1 VPAAEAAEHPVSSQE
16 AAELLN
22 PLRLYR
28 HVGLAVSGGGD
39 SMSLMWLAAQWAGQ
53 ARQPPKLTVL
63 SVDHGLRPGSAED
76 AGWVVEQAGALG
88 LAGAMLEWHGAKPTT
103 GVQARARQARYHL
116 LLGWCVDHGAGALVT
131 AHSLEDQAET
141 FLMRLARGSGVD
153 GLSAMRPVR
162 EEVRQEAR
170 EEAREDRIAILRP
183 LLGVPRARLRST
195 LVAAGVRWLE
205 DPANCDPRF
214 ERVRWRSTLA
224 RLEQEGLAPAM
235 IALSARR
242 LQRARQALEHAT
254 SRLEADVV
262 EQDAKQAS
270 FRLAAVQD
278 TPEELMLRLLRRLIM
293 RYGSGD
299 EPPELAALERLG
311 EWITEGVSGGR
322 TLAGCRITRRK
333 DTVRIRREDP
343 RRQH

>member
-1 VPAAEAAEHPVSSQE
+1 MPAAEAVEHPVSSQE

-53 ARQPPKLTVL
+53 TQQPPQLTVL

-76 AGWVVEQAGALG
+76 ATWVGEQAETLG
-88 LAGAMLEWHGAKPTT
+88 MAGAMLQWQGPKPTT
-103 GVQARARQARYHL
+103 GVQARARQARYDL
-116 LLGWCVDHGAGALVT
+116 LIGWCLDHGAGALVT

-153 GLSAMRPVR
+153 GLSAMRP
-162 EEVRQEAR
+162 AR
-170 EEAREDRIAILRP
+170 EEGSGDRSAILRP

-195 LVAAGVRWLE
+195 LVAAGVRWLD
-205 DPANCDPRF
+205 DPSNRDPRF
-214 ERVRWRSTLA
+214 ERVRWRKTLA
-224 RLEQEGLAPAM
+224 RLDQEGLAPAM

-242 LQRARQALEHAT
+242 LARASQALEHAT
-254 SRLEADVV
+254 SKLEADVV

-278 TPEELMLRLLRRLIM
+278 APEELMLRLLKRLIM
-293 RYGSGD
+293 RYGASG

-333 DTVRIRREDP
+333 DAVRIRREDP

>member
-1 VPAAEAAEHPVSSQE
+1 VPAAEAAELFVSSQE

-53 ARQPPKLTVL
+53 TRQPPKLTVL

-88 LAGAMLEWHGAKPTT
+88 LAGAMLQWQGAKPAT
-103 GVQARARQARYHL
+103 GVQARARQARYDL
-116 LLGWCVDHGAGALVT
+116 LIGWCADHGAGALVT

-141 FLMRLARGSGVD
+141 VLMRLARGSGVD
-153 GLSAMRPVR
+153 GLSAMRPER
-162 EEVRQEAR
+162 EEEG
-170 EEAREDRIAILRP
+170 REDRIAILRP
-183 LLGVPRARLRST
+183 LLGVSGARLRST
-195 LVAAGVRWLE
+195 LDAAGMRWLE
-205 DPANCDPRF
+205 DPANRDPRF
-214 ERVRWRSTLA
+214 ERVRWRKTLA
-224 RLEQEGLAPAM
+224 RLEKEGLAPAM

-242 LQRARQALEHAT
+242 LERASQALEHAT
-254 SRLEADVV
+254 SKLEADVV

-278 TPEELMLRLLRRLIM
+278 APEELMLRLLKRLIM
-293 RYGSGD
+293 RYGAGN

-311 EWITEGVSGGR
+311 EWIAHGVSGGR

-333 DTVRIRREDP
+333 DAVWIRREDP

>member
-1 VPAAEAAEHPVSSQE
+1 MPAAEAAEHPVSPQE

-53 ARQPPKLTVL
+53 TQQPPKLTVL

-76 AGWVVEQAGALG
+76 ASWVVEQAGALG

-103 GVQARARQARYHL
+103 GVQARARQARYDL
-116 LLGWCVDHGAGALVT
+116 LIGWCIDHGAGALVT

-153 GLSAMRPVR
+153 GLSAMRPER
-162 EEVRQEAR
+162 EEAR
-170 EEAREDRIAILRP
+170 EEGREDRIAILRP
-183 LLGVPRARLRST
+183 LLGVSGARLRST

-205 DPANCDPRF
+205 DPANRDPHF

-242 LQRARQALEHAT
+242 LQRASQALEHAT
-254 SRLEADVV
+254 SKLEADVV

-278 TPEELMLRLLRRLIM
+278 APEELMLRLLKRLIM
-293 RYGSGD
+293 RYGAGG

-311 EWITEGVSGGR
+311 EWIAQGVSGGR

-333 DTVRIRREDP
+333 DAVWIRREDP

>member
-16 AAELLN
+16 AAELFN

-53 ARQPPKLTVL
+53 TRQPPKLTVL

-76 AGWVVEQAGALG
+76 ASWVVEQAGALG
-88 LAGAMLEWHGAKPTT
+88 LAGAMLQWNGDKPTT
-103 GVQARARQARYHL
+103 GVQARARQARYNL
-116 LLGWCVDHGAGALVT
+116 LIGWCIGHGAGALVT

-153 GLSAMRPVR
+153 GLAAMRPT
-162 EEVRQEAR
+162 
-170 EEAREDRIAILRP
+170 REDRIAILRP
-183 LLGVPRARLRST
+183 LLGVSRARLRGT
-195 LVAAGVRWLE
+195 LVAAGMRWLE
-205 DPANCDPRF
+205 DPANRDTRF
-214 ERVRWRSTLA
+214 ERVRWRRTLNH
-224 RLEQEGLAPAM
+224 LEQEGLAPAM

-242 LQRARQALEHAT
+242 LERASQALEHAT

-262 EQDAKQAS
+262 EQDATQAS

-278 TPEELMLRLLRRLIM
+278 TPEELMLRLLKRLIM
-293 RYGSGD
+293 RYGAGG

-311 EWITEGVSGGR
+311 EWIAQGVSGGR

-333 DTVRIRREDP
+333 DAVRMRREGP

>member
-1 VPAAEAAEHPVSSQE
+1 MPAAEAAEYPVSPQE
-16 AAELLN
+16 AAQLLN

-53 ARQPPKLTVL
+53 TRQPPKLTVL
-63 SVDHGLRPGSAED
+63 SVDHGLRPGSAQD
-76 AGWVVEQAGALG
+76 ANWVVEQAGALG
-88 LAGAMLEWHGAKPTT
+88 LTGAMLEWHGAKPTT

-116 LLGWCVDHGAGALVT
+116 LLGWCADYGAGALVT

-153 GLSAMRPVR
+153 GLSAMRPL
-162 EEVRQEAR
+162 RQEAR

-183 LLGVPRARLRST
+183 LLGVSRARLRST
-195 LVAAGVRWLE
+195 LLAAGVRWLE
-205 DPANCDPRF
+205 DPANRDPRF
-214 ERVRWRSTLA
+214 ERVRWRNTLA
-224 RLEQEGLAPAM
+224 RLEQEGLSPPM

-242 LQRARQALEHAT
+242 LERARQALEHAT

-262 EQDAKQAS
+262 EQDAEQAS

-278 TPEELMLRLLRRLIM
+278 TPEDLMLRLLRRLIM
-293 RYGSGD
+293 RYGAGG
-299 EPPELAALERLG
+299 EPPELAALERLSA
-311 EWITEGVSGGR
+311 WIAEGVGGGR
-322 TLAGCRITRRK
+322 TLAGCRISLRK
-333 DTVRIRREDP
+333 DAVRIRREDP

>member
-1 VPAAEAAEHPVSSQE
+1 VPAAEAAEHPVSPQE

-28 HVGLAVSGGGD
+28 HVALAVSGGGD

-53 ARQPPKLTVL
+53 TRQPPKLTVL

-76 AGWVVEQAGALG
+76 ANWVVEQAGALG
-88 LAGAMLEWHGAKPTT
+88 LAGAMLEWRGPKPTT
-103 GVQARARQARYHL
+103 GVQARARQARYDL
-116 LLGWCVDHGAGALVT
+116 LLGWCVDNRSGALVT

-141 FLMRLARGSGVD
+141 FLMRLARGSGID
-153 GLSAMRPVR
+153 GLSAMRPL
-162 EEVRQEAR
+162 RQ
-170 EEAREDRIAILRP
+170 DRIAILRP
-183 LLGVPRARLRST
+183 LLGVSRARLRST

-205 DPANCDPRF
+205 DPANRDPRF
-214 ERVRWRSTLA
+214 ERVRWRNTLA

-235 IALSARR
+235 IALSAHR
-242 LQRARQALEHAT
+242 LERATHALEHAT
-254 SRLEADVV
+254 SRLEAEVV
-262 EQDAKQAS
+262 EQDDKQAS
-270 FRLAAVQD
+270 FRLAAVQEV
-278 TPEELMLRLLRRLIM
+278 PEELMLRLLKRLIM
-293 RYGSGD
+293 RYGAGG

-311 EWITEGVSGGR
+311 EWITEGVSGGH

-333 DTVRIRREDP
+333 DAVRIRREDP

>member
-53 ARQPPKLTVL
+53 TRQPPKLTVL

-76 AGWVVEQAGALG
+76 ASWVVEQAGALG
-88 LAGAMLEWHGAKPTT
+88 LAGAMLQWHGPKPST
-103 GVQARARQARYHL
+103 GVQARARQARYDL
-116 LLGWCVDHGAGALVT
+116 LIGWCAEHGAGALVT

-153 GLSAMRPVR
+153 GLAAMRPT
-162 EEVRQEAR
+162 
-170 EEAREDRIAILRP
+170 REDRIAILRP
-183 LLGVPRARLRST
+183 LLGVSRARLRGT
-195 LVAAGVRWLE
+195 LVAAGMRWLE
-205 DPANCDPRF
+205 DPANRDPRF
-214 ERVRWRSTLA
+214 ERVRWRNTLSH
-224 RLEQEGLAPAM
+224 LEQEGLAPAM

-242 LQRARQALEHAT
+242 LERASQALEHAT
-254 SRLEADVV
+254 SRLEAEVV

-270 FRLAAVQD
+270 FRLAAIQD
-278 TPEELMLRLLRRLIM
+278 TPEELMLRLLKRLIM
-293 RYGSGD
+293 RYGAGS
-299 EPPELAALERLG
+299 EPPELAALERLS
-311 EWITEGVSGGR
+311 EWIAQGVSGGR

-333 DTVRIRREDP
+333 DAVRMRREGP

>member
-1 VPAAEAAEHPVSSQE
+1 MPAAEAAEPPVSPQE

-53 ARQPPKLTVL
+53 TQQPPKLSVL

-76 AGWVVEQAGALG
+76 ASWVVEQARALG
-88 LAGAMLEWHGAKPTT
+88 LAGVMLEWRGAKPAT
-103 GVQARARQARYHL
+103 GVQARARQARYDL
-116 LLGWCVDHGAGALVT
+116 LVGWCIANRAGALVT

-153 GLSAMRPVR
+153 GLSAMRP
-162 EEVRQEAR
+162 Q
-170 EEAREDRIAILRP
+170 REDHVAILRP
-183 LLGVPRARLRST
+183 LLGISRARLRGT
-195 LVAAGVRWLE
+195 LLAHGARWLE
-205 DPANCDPRF
+205 DPANRDPRF
-214 ERVRWRSTLA
+214 ERVRWRTTLA
-224 RLEQEGLAPAM
+224 RLEQEGLTPVM

-242 LQRARQALEHAT
+242 LERASQALEHAT
-254 SRLEADVV
+254 SRLEAEVV
-262 EQDAKQAS
+262 EQDDKQAS
-270 FRLAAVQD
+270 FRLAAVHD
-278 TPEELMLRLLRRLIM
+278 TPEELMLRLLKRLIM
-293 RYGSGD
+293 RYGAGG

-311 EWITEGVSGGR
+311 EWIPHGVSGGR
-322 TLAGCRITRRK
+322 TLAGCRITRRQ
-333 DTVRIRREDP
+333 DAVRFRREAP

>member
-1 VPAAEAAEHPVSSQE
+1 VPAAEAAEHPVSLQE

-39 SMSLMWLAAQWAGQ
+39 SMCLMWLAARWAGQ
-53 ARQPPKLTVL
+53 TQQPPKLTVL

-76 AGWVVEQAGALG
+76 ANWVVEQAVLLG
-88 LAGAMLEWHGAKPTT
+88 LAGAMLEWHGAKPAT

-116 LLGWCVDHGAGALVT
+116 LLGWCIDNGAGALVT

-153 GLSAMRPVR
+153 GLSAMRPER
-162 EEVRQEAR
+162 AEG
-170 EEAREDRIAILRP
+170 REDRIAILRP
-183 LLGVPRARLRST
+183 LLGVSGARLRST
-195 LVAAGVRWLE
+195 LTAAGVRWLE
-205 DPANCDPRF
+205 DPANSDPRF

-224 RLEQEGLAPAM
+224 RLEKEGLAPAM

-242 LQRARQALEHAT
+242 LERASQALEHAT
-254 SRLEADVV
+254 SKLEADVV

-278 TPEELMLRLLRRLIM
+278 APEELMLRLLKRLIM
-293 RYGSGD
+293 RYGAGG

-311 EWITEGVSGGR
+311 EWISEGVSGGR

-333 DTVRIRREDP
+333 DAVWIRREDP